1 MSKPAVGRHFLAFVM
16 HFKQACIRFSVDDT
30 EPMSL
35 NSSSPKSHS
44 SLAESPLG
52 KASDYVATYTPSLL
66 HSIPRAEARAEL
78 RGFDEK
84 RPFHGEDVWNCY
96 ELSWLS
102 PKGGPRGALLRIQVP
117 QTSAAIV
124 ESKSMKLYLNSFAQT
139 RFAST
144 AEVQKTL
151 DSDLMLAFRSPV
163 MIELTE
169 PEQLSQAPNGLPGEC
184 LDDID
189 VEVEKFTVDDALLG
203 SGEPDTHVHKTM
215 HSHLFRSLCP
225 VTGQPDWASLL
236 IEYAG
241 PRFETANLYRYLVS
255 YREHPG
261 FHEATIEQIYLDIQ
275 NRLEPT
281 SLTVYGR
288 FLRRGGVDINPFRAS
303 NPGPAPEIRV
313 ARQ

>member
-1 MSKPAVGRHFLAFVM
+1 
-16 HFKQACIRFSVDDT
+16 
-30 EPMSL
+30 MSL
-35 NSSSPKSHS
+35 SSNSSSQSIV
-44 SLAESPLG
+44 ESPLG
-52 KASDYVATYTPSLL
+52 KDSAYIATYTPSLL
-66 HSIPRAEARAEL
+66 HSIPRTDARADL
-78 RGFDEK
+78 RGAGKEVA
-84 RPFHGEDVWNCY
+84 FHGEDIWNCY

-117 QTSAAIV
+117 QGSGAIV

-139 RFAST
+139 RFSST

-163 MIELTE
+163 MIELSE
-169 PEQLSQAPNGLPGEC
+169 PDQLNQAPVGLPGEC
-184 LDDID
+184 LDDMD
-189 VEVEKFTVDDALLG
+189 VEVDTFTLDDALLK
-203 SGEPDTHVHKTM
+203 SGDADTHVHKTF
-215 HSHLFRSLCP
+215 HTHLFRSLCP

-241 PRFETANLYRYLVS
+241 PRFDTADLYRYLVS

-288 FLRRGGVDINPFRAS
+288 FLRRGGIDINPYRS
-303 NPGPAPEIRV
+303 SSSGPAPELRV
-313 ARQ
+313 NRQ

>member
-1 MSKPAVGRHFLAFVM
+1 
-16 HFKQACIRFSVDDT
+16 
-30 EPMSL
+30 MSL
-35 NSSSPKSHS
+35 SSNSRTNSIV
-44 SLAESPLG
+44 ESPLG
-52 KASDYVATYTPSLL
+52 KASAYIATYTPSLL
-66 HSIPRAEARAEL
+66 HSIPRNDARAEL
-78 RGFDEK
+78 RGAGKELA
-84 RPFHGEDVWNCY
+84 FHGEDIWNCY

-117 QTSAAIV
+117 QGSGAIV

-139 RFAST
+139 RFSST

-163 MIELTE
+163 MIELSE
-169 PEQLSQAPNGLPGEC
+169 PDQLNQAPVGLPGEC
-184 LDDID
+184 LDDMD
-189 VEVEKFTVDDALLG
+189 VEVDTFTLDDALLT
-203 SGEPDTHVHKTM
+203 SGDADTHVHKTF
-215 HSHLFRSLCP
+215 HTHLFRSLCP

-241 PRFETANLYRYLVS
+241 PRFDTADLYRYLVS

-288 FLRRGGVDINPFRAS
+288 FLRRGGIDINPYRS
-303 NPGPAPEIRV
+303 SSSGPAPELRV
-313 ARQ
+313 NRQ

>member
-1 MSKPAVGRHFLAFVM
+1 
-16 HFKQACIRFSVDDT
+16 
-30 EPMSL
+30 MSL
-35 NSSSPKSHS
+35 SSNSRSNSIV
-44 SLAESPLG
+44 ESPLG
-52 KASDYVATYTPSLL
+52 KDSAYIATYTPSLL
-66 HSIPRAEARAEL
+66 HSIPRTDARAEL
-78 RGFDEK
+78 RGAGKELA
-84 RPFHGEDVWNCY
+84 FHGEDIWNCY

-117 QTSAAIV
+117 QGSGAIV

-139 RFAST
+139 RFSST

-163 MIELTE
+163 MIELSE
-169 PEQLSQAPNGLPGEC
+169 PDQLNQAPVGLPGEC
-184 LDDID
+184 LDDMD
-189 VEVEKFTVDDALLG
+189 VEVDTFTLDDALLK
-203 SGEPDTHVHKTM
+203 SGDADTHVHKTF
-215 HSHLFRSLCP
+215 HTHLFRSLCP

-241 PRFETANLYRYLVS
+241 PRFDTADLYRYLVS

-288 FLRRGGVDINPFRAS
+288 FLRRGGIDINPYRS
-303 NPGPAPEIRV
+303 SSSGPAPELRV
-313 ARQ
+313 NRQ